1 MGNSGKT
8 IGTIVS
14 IVVGAVLAGV
24 TLIGLVSNTVN
35 SSSDNPGDINAA
47 IPYGTTQ

>member
-1 MGNSGKT
+1 MAKI

-14 IVVGAVLAGV
+14 MLVGGALAGV
-24 TLIGLVSNTVN
+24 TLVGLVTNTVN
-35 SSSDNPGDINAA
+35 SSSDNPGDVNAS

>member
-1 MGNSGKT
+1 MAKI

-14 IVVGAVLAGV
+14 MAVGGVLAAI
-24 TLIGLVSNTVN
+24 TLVGLVTNTVN
-35 SSSDNPGDINAA
+35 SSSDNPGDVNAS

>member
-1 MGNSGKT
+1 MGKI

-14 IVVGAVLAGV
+14 MLVGGTLAGI
-24 TLIGLVSNTVN
+24 TLVGLVTHTVN
-35 SSSDNPGDINAA
+35 SSSDNPGDVNAS

>member
-1 MGNSGKT
+1 MAKI

-14 IVVGAVLAGV
+14 MTVGGVLAAI
-24 TLIGLVSNTVN
+24 TLVGLVTNTVN
-35 SSSDNPGDINAA
+35 SSSDNPGDVNAS

>member
-1 MGNSGKT
+1 MGKL

-14 IVVGAVLAGV
+14 MGVGGALAGV
-24 TLIGLVSNTVN
+24 TLIGLVTHTVN
-35 SSSDNPGDINAA
+35 SSSDNPGDINAS

>member
-1 MGNSGKT
+1 MGRI

-14 IVVGAVLAGV
+14 MLVGGILAAI
-24 TLIGLVSNTVN
+24 TLVGLVTNTVN
-35 SSSDNPGDINAA
+35 SSSDNPGDVNAS